1 MYYTLTV
8 YDKQTPIIIIFVI
21 ITVALQNRLVGP
33 NYKHSLSF
41 YNGQKASPIEVTA
54 KNVVGPVI
62 HLIIVIVVIIIII
75 IVVIIVIIIII
86 VILVWTTSLI
96 TLIARIIVSSSSATD
111 LVGFC
116 RTATIQGESIKLFCA
131 RAGPLSR

>member
-21 ITVALQNRLVGP
+21 ITVALENGLVGP

-75 IVVIIVIIIII
+75 IVVIMVIII
-86 VILVWTTSLI
+86 VILIWTTSLI
-96 TLIARIIVSSSSATD
+96 TLIVRIIVSSS
-111 LVGFC
+111 
-116 RTATIQGESIKLFCA
+116 
-131 RAGPLSR
+131 

>member
-1 MYYTLTV
+1 MGL
-8 YDKQTPIIIIFVI
+8 
-21 ITVALQNRLVGP
+21 AGP

-75 IVVIIVIIIII
+75 IVVIMVIIIII
-86 VILVWTTSLI
+86 AILI
-96 TLIARIIVSSSSATD
+96 TLVVKIIVSSSSATD

-116 RTATIQGESIKLFCA
+116 RAATIQGESIKLFCA